1 MIQPES
7 RATFARPSRDKPM
20 NRVYLTTGIGLL
32 LAVWLAP
39 QALAETRPADD
50 PPKVIVEGPELSGP
64 EAGADVL
71 APEVTIIETTRGTI
85 QEYRAGGRL
94 YMVKIT
100 PKRGFPYYLVDTDGD
115 GIMDMRHHDPT
126 DISIPQWRLFSW

>member
-1 MIQPES
+1 
-7 RATFARPSRDKPM
+7 M

-39 QALAETRPADD
+39 QALAETRPADG

-64 EAGADVL
+64 E
-71 APEVTIIETTRGTI
+71 
-85 QEYRAGGRL
+85 EYRAGGRL